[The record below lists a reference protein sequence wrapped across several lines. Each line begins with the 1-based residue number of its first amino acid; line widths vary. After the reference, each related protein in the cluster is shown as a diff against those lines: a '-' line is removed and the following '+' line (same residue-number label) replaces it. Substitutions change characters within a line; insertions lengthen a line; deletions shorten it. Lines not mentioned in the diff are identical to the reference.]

1 MELRELKNKILAQE
15 ALSFPLLFIN
25 CDNDYLIKSYVKK
38 IAENNSLTIKEIE
51 SIKEMVDIESGMFK
65 EVDYLYI
72 YKLNKDDNLS
82 KEQLKDYKII
92 LISDTDRK
100 DSDIDKVVFNKLENW
115 QIEAYVQALLPGL
128 DNQEVSWLCKNAKY
142 DIWRLDNE
150 ASKLNIFDK
159 KDQSK
164 ILMAINDDNGYV
176 DLNELTIFNLS
187 NAIMNKDMLGIKK
200 VVEDIDNIDVE
211 GTGLVT
217 ILLKNF
223 LNIINIQTNSKAT
236 AQSLGMSEKQFRY
249 LQYNQCN
256 KYSNEELFNIY
267 NFLTDIDYKL
277 KSGLLE
283 MTNNQLNYYVLSH
296 IIK

>member
-25 CDNDYLIKSYVKK
+25 YDNDYLIKSYIKK

-65 EVDYLYI
+65 EVEYLYI

-128 DNQEVSWLCKNAKY
+128 DNQEVNWLCKNAKY

>member
-25 CDNDYLIKSYVKK
+25 YDNDYLIKSYIKK

-92 LISDTDRK
+92 LISDTDRN
-100 DSDIDKVVFNKLENW
+100 DSDIEKVVFNKLENW

-128 DNQEVSWLCKNAKY
+128 DNREVSWLCKNAKY

-187 NAIMNKDMLGIKK
+187 NAIMNKDMLNIKK

>member
-25 CDNDYLIKSYVKK
+25 YDNDYLIKSYIKK

-92 LISDTDRK
+92 LISDTDRN
-100 DSDIDKVVFNKLENW
+100 DSDIEKVVFNKLENW

-128 DNQEVSWLCKNAKY
+128 DNREVSWLCKNAKY

-187 NAIMNKDMLGIKK
+187 NAIMNKDMLSIKK

>member
-1 MELRELKNKILAQE
+1 MELRELKNKILASE

-25 CDNDYLIKSYVKK
+25 DNNNYLIKSYIKE
-38 IAENNSLTIKEIE
+38 IAKNNSLVIKEIN

-65 EVDYLYI
+65 EADYLYV
-72 YKLNKDDNLS
+72 YKLNKDDVFS
-82 KEQLKDYKII
+82 EEQLKDYKII
-92 LISDTDRK
+92 LISDTDKK
-100 DSDIDKVVFNKLENW
+100 DSNIEKVVFNKLENW
-115 QIEAYVQALLPGL
+115 QIEAYIQALIPGL
-128 DNQEVSWLCKNAKY
+128 DNQEVSWLCKNAKF

-164 ILMAINDDNGYV
+164 ILMAINNDNGYV

-187 NAIMNKDMLGIKK
+187 NAIMNKDMVGIKK
-200 VVEDIDNIDVE
+200 VIEDIDNIDVE

-223 LNIINIQTNSKAT
+223 LNIINIQTNSRAT

>member
-25 CDNDYLIKSYVKK
+25 YDNDYLIKSYIKK

-51 SIKEMVDIESGMFK
+51 SVKEMVDIESGMFK

-72 YKLNKDDNLS
+72 YNLNKDDNLS

-100 DSDIDKVVFNKLENW
+100 DSDIEKVVFNKLENW

-128 DNQEVSWLCKNAKY
+128 DNREVSWLCKNAKY

>member
-25 CDNDYLIKSYVKK
+25 YDNDYLIKSYIKK

-92 LISDTDRK
+92 LISDTDRN
-100 DSDIDKVVFNKLENW
+100 DSDIEKVVFNKLENW

-128 DNQEVSWLCKNAKY
+128 DNREVSWLCKNAKY

>member
-25 CDNDYLIKSYVKK
+25 YDNDYLIKSYVKK

-65 EVDYLYI
+65 EVEYLYI

-82 KEQLKDYKII
+82 KEQLRDYKII

-187 NAIMNKDMLGIKK
+187 NAIMNKDMLSIKK

>member
-51 SIKEMVDIESGMFK
+51 SIKEMIDIESGMFQ
-65 EVDYLYI
+65 ELDYLYI

-92 LISDTDRK
+92 LISDTDRN
-100 DSDIDKVVFNKLENW
+100 DLDIEKVVFNKLENW

>member
-25 CDNDYLIKSYVKK
+25 YDNDYLIKSYIKK

-72 YKLNKDDNLS
+72 YNLNKDDNLS

-100 DSDIDKVVFNKLENW
+100 DSDIEKVVFNKLENW

-128 DNQEVSWLCKNAKY
+128 DNREVSWLCKNAKY

>member
-15 ALSFPLLFIN
+15 ALCFPLLFIN
-25 CDNDYLIKSYVKK
+25 YDNDYLIKSYIKK

-72 YKLNKDDNLS
+72 YNLNKDDNLS

-100 DSDIDKVVFNKLENW
+100 DSDIEKVVFNKLENW

-128 DNQEVSWLCKNAKY
+128 DNREVSWLCKNAKY

>member
-72 YKLNKDDNLS
+72 YKLNNDYNLS

-100 DSDIDKVVFNKLENW
+100 DSDIEKVVFNKLENW
-115 QIEAYVQALLPGL
+115 QIEAYVQTLLPGL
-128 DNQEVSWLCKNAKY
+128 DNQEGSWLCKNAKY

-164 ILMAINDDNGYV
+164 ILTAINDDNGYV

>member
-25 CDNDYLIKSYVKK
+25 YDNDYLIKSYIKK

-72 YKLNKDDNLS
+72 YNLNKDDNLS

-100 DSDIDKVVFNKLENW
+100 DSDIEKVVFNKLENW
-115 QIEAYVQALLPGL
+115 QIEAYVQTLLPGL
-128 DNQEVSWLCKNAKY
+128 DNREVSWLCKNAKY

>member
-25 CDNDYLIKSYVKK
+25 YDNDYLIKSYIKK

-100 DSDIDKVVFNKLENW
+100 DSDIEKVVFNKLENW

-187 NAIMNKDMLGIKK
+187 NAIMNKDMLSIKK

>member
-25 CDNDYLIKSYVKK
+25 YDNDYLIKSYVKK

-51 SIKEMVDIESGMFK
+51 SIKEMMDIESGMFK

-92 LISDTDRK
+92 LISDTDRN
-100 DSDIDKVVFNKLENW
+100 DSDIEKVVFNKLENW

-128 DNQEVSWLCKNAKY
+128 DNREVSWLCKNAKY

-187 NAIMNKDMLGIKK
+187 NAIMNKDMLSIKK
-200 VVEDIDNIDVE
+200 IVEDIDNIDVE

>member
-25 CDNDYLIKSYVKK
+25 YDNDYLIKSYIKK

-82 KEQLKDYKII
+82 REQLKDYKII
-92 LISDTDRK
+92 LISDTDRN
-100 DSDIDKVVFNKLENW
+100 DSDIEKVIFNKLENW

-128 DNQEVSWLCKNAKY
+128 DNREVSWLCKNAKY

-200 VVEDIDNIDVE
+200 GVEDIDNIDVE

>member
-25 CDNDYLIKSYVKK
+25 YDNDYLIKSYVKK

-65 EVDYLYI
+65 EVEYLYI

-92 LISDTDRK
+92 LISDTDIK
-100 DSDIDKVVFNKLENW
+100 DSDIEKVVFNKLENW

>member
-25 CDNDYLIKSYVKK
+25 YDNDYLIKSYVKK

-82 KEQLKDYKII
+82 KGQLNDYKII

-100 DSDIDKVVFNKLENW
+100 DSDIEKVVFNKLENW

-128 DNQEVSWLCKNAKY
+128 DNREVSWLCKNAKY

>member
-25 CDNDYLIKSYVKK
+25 YDNDYLIKSYVKK

-51 SIKEMVDIESGMFK
+51 SIKEMLDIESGMFK

>member
-25 CDNDYLIKSYVKK
+25 YDNDYLIKSYVKK

-65 EVDYLYI
+65 EVEYLYI

-92 LISDTDRK
+92 LISDTDIK

-128 DNQEVSWLCKNAKY
+128 DNQEVSWLCKNARY

-187 NAIMNKDMLGIKK
+187 NAIMNKDMLNIKK

>member
-25 CDNDYLIKSYVKK
+25 YDNDYLIKSYIKK

-100 DSDIDKVVFNKLENW
+100 DSDIEKVVFNKLENW

-128 DNQEVSWLCKNAKY
+128 DNREVSWLCKNARY

-187 NAIMNKDMLGIKK
+187 NAIMNKDMLSIKK

>member
-25 CDNDYLIKSYVKK
+25 YDNDYLIKSYIKK
-38 IAENNSLTIKEIE
+38 IAENNSLTVKEIE

-100 DSDIDKVVFNKLENW
+100 DSDIEKVVFNKLENW

-128 DNQEVSWLCKNAKY
+128 DNREVSWLCKNAKY

>member
-25 CDNDYLIKSYVKK
+25 YDNDYLIKSYIKK

-82 KEQLKDYKII
+82 REQLKDYKII
-92 LISDTDRK
+92 LISDTDRN
-100 DSDIDKVVFNKLENW
+100 DSDIEKVIFNKLENW

-128 DNQEVSWLCKNAKY
+128 DNREVSWLCKNAKY

>member
-25 CDNDYLIKSYVKK
+25 YDNDYLIKSYVKK

-128 DNQEVSWLCKNAKY
+128 DNREVSWLCKNAKY

-164 ILMAINDDNGYV
+164 VLMAINDDNGYV

>member
-25 CDNDYLIKSYVKK
+25 YDNDYLIKSYVKK

-92 LISDTDRK
+92 LISDTDRN
-100 DSDIDKVVFNKLENW
+100 DSDIEKVIFNKLENW

-128 DNQEVSWLCKNAKY
+128 DNREVSWLCKNAKY

>member
-128 DNQEVSWLCKNAKY
+128 DNREVSWLCKNAKY

-164 ILMAINDDNGYV
+164 VLMAINDDNGYV

>member
-25 CDNDYLIKSYVKK
+25 YDNDYLIKSYVKK

-65 EVDYLYI
+65 EVEYLYI

-92 LISDTDRK
+92 LISDTDIK

>member
-25 CDNDYLIKSYVKK
+25 YDNDYLIKSYIKK

-92 LISDTDRK
+92 LITDTDRN
-100 DSDIDKVVFNKLENW
+100 DSDIEKVVFNKLENW

-128 DNQEVSWLCKNAKY
+128 DNREVSWLCKNAKY

-187 NAIMNKDMLGIKK
+187 NAIMNKDMLSIKK

>member
-51 SIKEMVDIESGMFK
+51 SIREMVDIESGMFK

-82 KEQLKDYKII
+82 KGQLKDYKII
-92 LISDTDRK
+92 LISDTDRN
-100 DSDIDKVVFNKLENW
+100 DSDIEKVVFNKLENW

-128 DNQEVSWLCKNAKY
+128 DNREVSWLCKNAKY

>member
-25 CDNDYLIKSYVKK
+25 YDNDYLIKSYIKK

-100 DSDIDKVVFNKLENW
+100 DSDIEKVVFNKLENW

-128 DNQEVSWLCKNAKY
+128 DNREVSWLCKNAKY

>member
-25 CDNDYLIKSYVKK
+25 YDNDYLIKSYVKK

-72 YKLNKDDNLS
+72 YRLNNDDNLS
-82 KEQLKDYKII
+82 KEQLRDYKII

-100 DSDIDKVVFNKLENW
+100 DSDIEKVVFNKLENW

>member
-25 CDNDYLIKSYVKK
+25 YDNDYLIKSYVKK

-51 SIKEMVDIESGMFK
+51 SIKEMLDIESGMFK

-92 LISDTDRK
+92 LISDTDIK
-100 DSDIDKVVFNKLENW
+100 DSDIEKVVFNKLENW

-128 DNQEVSWLCKNAKY
+128 DNREVSWLCKNAKY

>member
-65 EVDYLYI
+65 EADYLYI
-72 YKLNKDDNLS
+72 YNLNKDDNLS

-100 DSDIDKVVFNKLENW
+100 DSDIEKVVFNKLENW

>member
-25 CDNDYLIKSYVKK
+25 YDNDYLIKSYVKK

-100 DSDIDKVVFNKLENW
+100 DSDIEKVVFNKLENW

>member
-25 CDNDYLIKSYVKK
+25 YDNDYLIKSYIKK

-92 LISDTDRK
+92 LITDTDRN
-100 DSDIDKVVFNKLENW
+100 DSDIEKVVFNKLENW

-128 DNQEVSWLCKNAKY
+128 DNREVSWLCKNAKY

>member
-25 CDNDYLIKSYVKK
+25 YDNDYLIKSYIKK

-51 SIKEMVDIESGMFK
+51 SIKEMVDIESGMFQ

-92 LISDTDRK
+92 LISDTDRN
-100 DSDIDKVVFNKLENW
+100 DSDIEKVVFNKLENW

-128 DNQEVSWLCKNAKY
+128 DNREVSWLCKNAKY

>member
-25 CDNDYLIKSYVKK
+25 YDTDYLIKSYVKK

-100 DSDIDKVVFNKLENW
+100 DSDIEKVVFNKLENW

>member
-25 CDNDYLIKSYVKK
+25 YDNDYLIKSYVKK

-65 EVDYLYI
+65 EADYLYI
-72 YKLNKDDNLS
+72 YNLNKDDNLS

-100 DSDIDKVVFNKLENW
+100 DSDIEKVVFNKLENW
-115 QIEAYVQALLPGL
+115 QIEAYVQTLLPGL

>member
-25 CDNDYLIKSYVKK
+25 YDNDYLIKSYVKK

-65 EVDYLYI
+65 EVEYLYI

-82 KEQLKDYKII
+82 KEQLRDYKII
-92 LISDTDRK
+92 LISDTDIK
-100 DSDIDKVVFNKLENW
+100 DSDIEKVVFNKLENW

-128 DNQEVSWLCKNAKY
+128 DNQEASWLCKNAKY

-187 NAIMNKDMLGIKK
+187 NAIMNRDMLGIKK

>member
-1 MELRELKNKILAQE
+1 M
-15 ALSFPLLFIN
+15 
-25 CDNDYLIKSYVKK
+25 
-38 IAENNSLTIKEIE
+38 TIKEIE

-65 EVDYLYI
+65 EVEYLYI

-92 LISDTDRK
+92 LISDTDIK

-128 DNQEVSWLCKNAKY
+128 DNQEVSWLCKNARY

-187 NAIMNKDMLGIKK
+187 NAIMNKDMLNIKK